1 MNWNR
6 TVILQ
11 VEYTYPTTRF
21 HVQYGFLTVMLQIK
35 IEMYSK
41 GKILTSHP
49 TK

>member
-11 VEYTYPTTRF
+11 AEYTYLTAGF
-21 HVQYGFLTVMLQIK
+21 HVRYGFLAVMIQIK